1 MVLNSLQDVN
11 TKVVT
16 FINIP
21 KETHP
26 NNISISTYMMQK
38 TLEKFILI
46 SQNRRRVFL
55 KENSKLEIF
64 RNLSDLSSLEYI

>member
-16 FINIP
+16 FINIT
-21 KETHP
+21 KKTHP